1 MSFVNHI
8 LHTDSGNTS
17 SFGTPTPVAAPL
29 GEVVALTRM
38 AQLQHSTDQKVSTG
52 LWECTPGVWR
62 RQVLKQEFSH
72 IVEGQGVFTPDG
84 GAPVAFTAGDAL
96 YFPANTQGTWHIE
109 KTVRKT
115 FVIFE

>member
-1 MSFVNHI
+1 MNTPTI
-8 LHTDSGNTS
+8 LRTDSHHTA
-17 SFGTPTPVAAPL
+17 SFGAATPVAEPL
-29 GEVVALTRM
+29 GEPIAQTRM
-38 AQLQHSTDQKVSTG
+38 AQLQHSADQKVSTG

-84 GAPVAFTAGDAL
+84 GTPVAFQAGDAL
-96 YFPANTQGTWHIE
+96 YFPANSFGTWQIE

>member
-1 MSFVNHI
+1 MSNQQAI
-8 LHTDSGNTS
+8 LRTNSHNTA
-17 SFGTPTPVAAPL
+17 SFGTATPVAEPL
-29 GEVVALTRM
+29 GEPIALTRM
-38 AQLQHSTDQKVSTG
+38 AQLQHSADQKVSTG

-84 GAPVAFTAGDAL
+84 GTPVAFTAGDAL
-96 YFPANTQGTWHIE
+96 YFPANSFGTWQIE